1 LGTLR
6 QPPDCTTPL
15 PWDDALAKLDDVYSR
30 YPEGKSA
37 NYQEVSADEIHANA
51 GNPAPN
57 GSELESSAARRARIT
72 WASEIEPQPV
82 VWAWRVDD
90 HGRIP
95 AGSLS
100 IAAGREGTGKSSFG
114 IWQSAQIT
122 NGLLPGSFFG
132 APRRVLY
139 VAIEDSWK
147 YTLVPR
153 LIAAGADLSKVGR
166 FEVVTIDEE
175 EVTLSLPLDNSLLER
190 EIVEHEIALVVIDPI
205 MSVISDRI
213 DTHITR
219 DVRRALD
226 PLAKMADRTG
236 AVILG
241 IAHFNKASGTD
252 AATLLSGSHA
262 FRDVPRLLFG
272 FARDDSD
279 GTRAMTQVKNSL
291 GRDDLPSLSYSIE
304 TVVVDTKLGPAETG
318 KFAFTGESDRSVAD
332 VLRESR
338 SDGGDPEERRDAA
351 SWIKAYLAEAGGTA
365 LVKDVLAAG
374 KVVGYAEQT
383 LKNARRKV
391 ADTDRSGFGCEQVH
405 RWILRTGTGTD
416 TAGTTHKEVV
426 PAVPQAVSVDSS
438 GALDDDLCPSCDQPF
453 DLPNP
458 RCSAAAWHGSA

>member
-57 GSELESSAARRARIT
+57 GPDLESSAARRARIT

-82 VWAWRVDD
+82 VWAWRADD

-122 NGLLPGSFFG
+122 KGLLPGSFFG

-190 EIVEHEIALVVIDPI
+190 EIVEYEIALVVIDPI

-262 FRDVPRLLFG
+262 FRDVPRSLFG

-279 GTRAMTQVKNSL
+279 GTRVMTQVKNSL

-304 TVVVDTKLGPAETG
+304 TVVVDTKLGP
-318 KFAFTGESDRSVAD
+318 
-332 VLRESR
+332 
-338 SDGGDPEERRDAA
+338 RR
-351 SWIKAYLAEAGGTA
+351 
-365 LVKDVLAAG
+365 
-374 KVVGYAEQT
+374 
-383 LKNARRKV
+383 NR
-391 ADTDRSGFGCEQVH
+391 QVRLH
-405 RWILRTGTGTD
+405 R
-416 TAGTTHKEVV
+416 
-426 PAVPQAVSVDSS
+426 
-438 GALDDDLCPSCDQPF
+438 
-453 DLPNP
+453 
-458 RCSAAAWHGSA
+458 